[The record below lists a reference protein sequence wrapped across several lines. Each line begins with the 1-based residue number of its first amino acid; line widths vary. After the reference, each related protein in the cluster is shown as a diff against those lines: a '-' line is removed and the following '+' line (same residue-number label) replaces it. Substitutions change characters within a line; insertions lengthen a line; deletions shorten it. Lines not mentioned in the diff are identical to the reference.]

1 MAKSGAQA
9 QAEKPEAQK
18 GSATKMPIFLTKFD
32 GSGSDN
38 TDEFRRTLIGHIE
51 LQGVAASFYKAL
63 LKGELSCTAQCLV
76 DHEPRKNDPDAFKSA
91 LELHGPN
98 NFRLALEL
106 GKAPKRSAAEVTPFE
121 LMEFA
126 KAFNSGSQY
135 LANVIWA
142 NSTPAGRKIFEH
154 NMQEDAPNVPQLW
167 QDIISHEPEPSRAS
181 LLNMN
186 TAIMSGKFFAGE
198 KDSSGLTVFSKWEQ
212 QVRWRNNLKASVG
225 GES

>member
-51 LQGVAASFYKAL
+51 LQPVAANFYKAL
-63 LKGELSCTAQCLV
+63 LRGELSCTAQCLV

-106 GKAPKRSAAEVTPFE
+106 GKAPKRSAE
-121 LMEFA
+121 
-126 KAFNSGSQY
+126 
-135 LANVIWA
+135 
-142 NSTPAGRKIFEH
+142 R
-154 NMQEDAPNVPQLW
+154 
-167 QDIISHEPEPSRAS
+167 
-181 LLNMN
+181 
-186 TAIMSGKFFAGE
+186 
-198 KDSSGLTVFSKWEQ
+198 
-212 QVRWRNNLKASVG
+212 
-225 GES
+225 

>member
-51 LQGVAASFYKAL
+51 LQGIAAGFYKAL

-76 DHEPRKNDPDAFKSA
+76 DHEPRKNDPEAFKAA
-91 LELHGPN
+91 LELHGPG
-98 NFRLALEL
+98 NFRRALEL
-106 GKAPKRSAAEVTPFE
+106 GKAPKRSADEVSPSE

-126 KAFNSGSQY
+126 KASPLLG
-135 LANVIWA
+135 WA
-142 NSTPAGRKIFEH
+142 AHARTAAQSSVAAHLLQSFWLLSE
-154 NMQEDAPNVPQLW
+154 LW
-167 QDIISHEPEPSRAS
+167 ACAAELSKPVF
-181 LLNMN
+181 LN
-186 TAIMSGKFFAGE
+186 TTFCE
-198 KDSSGLTVFSKWEQ
+198 
-212 QVRWRNNLKASVG
+212 
-225 GES
+225 